1 MISFMSKKKKY
12 KFQVTLVVEELSSMT
27 FPNGIFF
34 AKVRL
39 HEGGNF
45 LDHSSRE
52 TVRNN
57 SVKWNSK
64 FPFTCKMMAN
74 ATTGLLE
81 SCICRVSV
89 RMEVRGGRS
98 HQKLGFVDLNLAEF
112 AGSGQQTRRFLLEG
126 YDDKHRV
133 DNSTLTVSIEML
145 LISGDPVFKVPI
157 KESLNVPE
165 SKEGQSAE
173 GRLGDECSE
182 GSLASNSS
190 GFGSLPRKEK
200 SSTITRDQSDP
211 EFVREKEFE
220 KGHSRSSSY
229 ASQHSRGS
237 GYGSLTHSRQSS
249 AGNEISST
257 HVSLPT
263 MHLPDTA
270 STPKFQRCNF
280 LTPSTGS
287 SLEWKAE
294 RRRVSQHK
302 MEESGKELRVDQTR
316 VNAEALVDELLQ
328 GTDLGPV
335 EKDEES
341 SQGLQLIVSK
351 DGTTALW

>member
-1 MISFMSKKKKY
+1 MMSFMSKKKKY

-173 GRLGDECSE
+173 CRLGDECSE

-211 EFVREKEFE
+211 EFIREKEFE

-237 GYGSLTHSRQSS
+237 G
-249 AGNEISST
+249 
-257 HVSLPT
+257 LPT

-302 MEESGKELRVDQTR
+302 LEDSGKELRVDQTR
-316 VNAEALVDELLQ
+316 VNAEALVDELLE

-341 SQGLQLIVSK
+341 SQGLQLIVGK

>member
-1 MISFMSKKKKY
+1 MMSFMSKKKKY

-173 GRLGDECSE
+173 CRLGDECSE

-237 GYGSLTHSRQSS
+237 G
-249 AGNEISST
+249 
-257 HVSLPT
+257 LPT

-302 MEESGKELRVDQTR
+302 LEESGKELRVDQTR
-316 VNAEALVDELLQ
+316 VNAEALVDELLE

-341 SQGLQLIVSK
+341 SQGLQLIVGK

>member
-1 MISFMSKKKKY
+1 MMSFMSKKKKY

-173 GRLGDECSE
+173 CRLGDECSE

-211 EFVREKEFE
+211 EFIREKEFE

-237 GYGSLTHSRQSS
+237 G
-249 AGNEISST
+249 
-257 HVSLPT
+257 LPT

-294 RRRVSQHK
+294 RRRK
-302 MEESGKELRVDQTR
+302 LEDSGKELRVDQTR
-316 VNAEALVDELLQ
+316 VNAEALVDELLE

-341 SQGLQLIVSK
+341 SQGLQLIVGK